1 MGVRSDALRSFG
13 DDFSWSLLDAAP
25 DGVLIVSG
33 AGEIVFVNDHAGGL
47 LDYEPGDLL
56 GRSVDDLPVPS
67 TGRRGPRIVA
77 LSRDIA
83 ARLATEEEPREP
95 GGVERG
101 GTGARRGRRSGPH
114 RP

>member
-56 GRSVDDLPVPS
+56 GRSVDDLPVRVHRA
-67 TGRRGPRIVA
+67 TGDLLDRGAVP
-77 LSRDIA
+77 
-83 ARLATEEEPREP
+83 
-95 GGVERG
+95 
-101 GTGARRGRRSGPH
+101 
-114 RP
+114 